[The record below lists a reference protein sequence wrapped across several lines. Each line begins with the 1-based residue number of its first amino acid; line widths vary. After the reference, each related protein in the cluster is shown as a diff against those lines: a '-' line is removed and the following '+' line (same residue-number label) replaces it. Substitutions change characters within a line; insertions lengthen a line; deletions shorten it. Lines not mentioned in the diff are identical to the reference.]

1 MAFLNSER
9 MRILVV
15 EDDKTLRLA
24 ARGLLEALGHGVD
37 ESDNGDDALG
47 MLMEDPEIGIV
58 ILDLGLPP
66 HAHLPEGGLAFLRTV
81 RAIGLPVK
89 VIVTSAQAE
98 QEALLDCVECGAF
111 DILQKPFDLRAL
123 EQSLHRA
130 ALFAQAE
137 RRLRETGQ
145 KFPVLIVADSSTE
158 GGLKAA
164 RDEVIE
170 RMVRATLSD
179 TQHNV
184 SETARRLSLT
194 REQVYY
200 YLKKFGISRPDP
212 L

>member
-1 MAFLNSER
+1 

-24 ARGLLEALGHGVD
+24 SRGLLENLGHVVD
-37 ESDNGDDALG
+37 ESDNGDDALE
-47 MLMEDPEIGIV
+47 MLIGDPEIRIV

-66 HAHLPEGGLAFLRTV
+66 HVHRPEGGLSFLRSV
-81 RAIGLPVK
+81 RALGLPVK
-89 VIVTSAQAE
+89 VIVASSQAQ

-123 EQSLHRA
+123 EQSLKRA
-130 ALFAQAE
+130 ALFSDAE

-145 KFPVLIVADSSTE
+145 KFPVLIVADSSSE
-158 GGLKAA
+158 GGIKAA
-164 RDEVIE
+164 REEVIE
-170 RMVRATLSD
+170 RLVRATLSD
-179 TQHNV
+179 TEHNV

-200 YLKKFGISRPDP
+200 YLKKFGISRPERLD
-212 L
+212 

>member
-1 MAFLNSER
+1 

-24 ARGLLEALGHGVD
+24 SRGLLENLGHVVD
-37 ESDNGDDALG
+37 ESDNGDDALE
-47 MLMEDPEIGIV
+47 MLIGDPEIRIV

-66 HAHLPEGGLAFLRTV
+66 HIHRPEGGLSFLRSV
-81 RAIGLPVK
+81 RALGLPVK
-89 VIVTSAQAE
+89 VIVASSQAQ

-123 EQSLHRA
+123 EQSLKRA
-130 ALFAQAE
+130 ALFSDAE

-145 KFPVLIVADSSTE
+145 KFPVLIVADSSSE
-158 GGLKAA
+158 GGIKAA
-164 RDEVIE
+164 REEVIE
-170 RMVRATLSD
+170 RLVRATLSD
-179 TQHNV
+179 TEHNV

-200 YLKKFGISRPDP
+200 YLKKFGISRPEP
-212 L
+212 LD

>member
-1 MAFLNSER
+1 MPS

-15 EDDKTLRLA
+15 EDDKTLRLGTRA
-24 ARGLLEALGHGVD
+24 LLESLGHEVD
-37 ESDNGDDALG
+37 ESDNGDDALD
-47 MLMEDPEIGIV
+47 MLTGDPDIGIV

-66 HAHLPEGGLAFLRTV
+66 LAHQPEGGLFFLRSV
-81 RAIGLPVK
+81 RALGLPVK
-89 VIVTSAQAE
+89 VIVASAWAE
-98 QEALLDCVECGAF
+98 DETLLNCVECGAF
-111 DILQKPFDLRAL
+111 DILQKPFDLK
-123 EQSLHRA
+123 SLSQCLKRA

-145 KFPVLIVADSSTE
+145 KFPVWIVADSSSE

-164 RDEVIE
+164 REEVIE

-179 TQHNV
+179 TAHNV

-200 YLKKFGISRPDP
+200 YIKKFGIVRPTP
-212 L
+212 LD

>member
-1 MAFLNSER
+1 

-24 ARGLLEALGHGVD
+24 SRGLLENLGHVVD
-37 ESDNGDDALG
+37 ESDNGDDALE
-47 MLMEDPEIGIV
+47 MLIGDPEIRIV

-66 HAHLPEGGLAFLRTV
+66 HVHRPEGGLSFLRSV
-81 RAIGLPVK
+81 RALGLPVK
-89 VIVTSAQAE
+89 VIVASSQAQ

-123 EQSLHRA
+123 EQSLKRA
-130 ALFAQAE
+130 ALFSDAE

-145 KFPVLIVADSSTE
+145 KFPVLIVADSSSE
-158 GGLKAA
+158 GGIKAA
-164 RDEVIE
+164 REEVIE
-170 RMVRATLSD
+170 RLVRATLSD
-179 TQHNV
+179 TEHNV

-200 YLKKFGISRPDP
+200 YLKKFGISRPEP
-212 L
+212 LD